1 MHKVKWQKL
10 LKLTQ
15 LLSLLFN
22 KKLKNLKASWKLI
35 FFFFFNPYSVL
46 SLGPGQKAQ
55 LEP

>member
-35 FFFFFNPYSVL
+35 YFFFNPYSVL